1 MHDAESIIEAMP
13 ERQRAVARALH
24 QLCADELGLRP
35 EVRYRLPFYYR
46 SSWICFISPLK
57 NGAVELGFTRGNELT
72 HSAAHLASK
81 GRKQVYGI
89 EYAGP
94 EDIKLETLLPVLHEA
109 IVLDETVPYS
119 VRRKS

>member
-1 MHDAESIIEAMP
+1 M
-13 ERQRAVARALH
+13 ARALH
-24 QLCADELGLRP
+24 QLCAVELDLRP

-46 SSWICFISPLK
+46 NSWICFISPLK

-72 HSAAHLASK
+72 QSAGLLQSK
-81 GRKQVYGI
+81 GRKQVFGI
-89 EYAGP
+89 EYTKP
-94 EDIKLETLLPVLHEA
+94 EDIELEALLPILHEA